1 MKRLLLFSLLFITV
15 SVFAQAPY
23 IDYETVGND
32 WVFTIFSQ
40 GTGGMYDVV
49 PNPSKGGINTSDS
62 VAMLTIGIDGDP
74 WGGVWSEDITQFT
87 LDATNSTI
95 TVMVYKDTISDFNL
109 KLEAP
114 GGGGW
119 AHDNNVPNTLINQW
133 EQLVFDYT
141 ADIGQTVGRLT
152 VIPDFQLPT
161 RYHASVNYWD
171 NIDFSGTIV
180 PVELTS
186 FTGKYVGNTVQLKW
200 ETATEL
206 NNLGFDVQRSIA
218 GTDFVTVGFVQGK
231 GTTTEKND
239 YSFVDKSISPN
250 KIYSYRLKQID
261 FDGSYSFAGVVN
273 LGTSLPLQ
281 FKLDQNYP
289 NPFNPSTKISFDL
302 PVNSNISLDIYNLV
316 GEKVMSVFKGELEAG
331 SHTYNVNGSELS
343 SGIYVYRL
351 TVAAEDG
358 TNFVT
363 SKKMTLLK

>member
-1 MKRLLLFSLLFITV
+1 MKRFLSLSFLFITV
-15 SVFAQAPY
+15 SMFAQTPY

-32 WVFTIFSQ
+32 WVFNIFSQ

-49 PNPSKGGINTSDS
+49 ANPSKGGINTSDS
-62 VAMLTIGIDGDP
+62 CAMLTVGIDGDP
-74 WGGVWSEDITQFT
+74 WAGVWSSDFPDLT
-87 LDATNSTI
+87 LDNTNCIIS
-95 TVMVYKDTISDFNL
+95 VMVYKDTISNFNL
-109 KLEAP
+109 KLEP
-114 GGGGW
+114 PNVD
-119 AHDNNVPNTLINQW
+119 HNVPNTLINQW

-141 ADIGQTVGRLT
+141 SDIGTTAQTLT
-152 VIPDFQLPT
+152 IIPDFPPS

-200 ETATEL
+200 STATEL

-218 GTDFVTVGFVQGK
+218 GKPFVSVGFVQGK
-231 GTTTEKND
+231 GTTTEKNN
-239 YSFVDKSISPN
+239 YTYVDNSISPN
-250 KIYSYRLKQID
+250 TVYSYRLKQID
-261 FDGSYSFAGVVN
+261 LDGSYSFAGVVN
-273 LGTSLPLQ
+273 LGKSLPLH
-281 FKLDQNYP
+281 FELNQNYP

-316 GEKVMSVFKGELEAG
+316 GEKVMSIYKGELEAG
-331 SHTYNVNGSELS
+331 NHTYNVNGSDLS

-358 TNFVT
+358 TNFVA